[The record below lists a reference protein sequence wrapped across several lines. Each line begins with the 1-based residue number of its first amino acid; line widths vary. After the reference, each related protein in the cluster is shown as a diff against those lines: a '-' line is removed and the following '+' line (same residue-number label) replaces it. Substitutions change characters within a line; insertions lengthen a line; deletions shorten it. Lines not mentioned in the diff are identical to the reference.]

1 MMERLNIFSDF
12 DAFEYYFERF
22 EIWAMTKEHDEDV
35 NIAAHF
41 LTLIGKEAHGL
52 LKTLALPEKPIS
64 PSYTT
69 LKELLLDYVK
79 YTIFECGK
87 GGRFHKMIHEDIKN
101 STTLSR
107 HPNPVHTQGYADNN
121 SLRSCDE
128 VHEDGHKLSIY
139 NDHLSSS
146 TIAIDSVESHS
157 SSELNETQN
166 PCKTTVSNLYG
177 FFTNDSHISDEIP
190 CKCEENMLSEPN
202 HDRKPDGVLIDADF
216 ANDPLLC
223 NDILNKF
230 DENHFGN
237 YQILMSYQI
246 LFVLIMHL
254 LLVGNVLSEKHRY

>member
-1 MMERLNIFSDF
+1 
-12 DAFEYYFERF
+12 
-22 EIWAMTKEHDEDV
+22 
-35 NIAAHF
+35 
-41 LTLIGKEAHGL
+41 
-52 LKTLALPEKPIS
+52 
-64 PSYTT
+64 
-69 LKELLLDYVK
+69 
-79 YTIFECGK
+79 
-87 GGRFHKMIHEDIKN
+87 MIHGHIESVCNTTIHLAATNIKCCN
-101 STTLSR
+101 SDSIR
-107 HPNPVHTQGYADNN
+107 
-121 SLRSCDE
+121 
-128 VHEDGHKLSIY
+128 LSIY

-254 LLVGNVLSEKHRY
+254 LLVGNVLSEKHSYRKVTSNVYSSQCEEYVSNEATSSITLEYEDPTLFRMGG